1 MMMGKMAGDMFRM
14 HEETMGNM
22 REIKPPIMP
31 DKSMMPTDPI
41 MNMMP
46 MMQPMR
52 EANPDPKMMGVMMQ
66 MRGEMMQAMGA
77 ILLKYGKVIATESEQ
92 AKPETNDTQ
101 PVKP

>member
-1 MMMGKMAGDMFRM
+1 MMGKMAGDMSRM
-14 HEETMGNM
+14 RGEIMGNM

-31 DKSMMPTDPI
+31 DNSMMSMDPI

-52 EANPDPKMMGVMMQ
+52 EADPDPKMRGVMMQ

-77 ILLKYGKVIATESEQ
+77 ILLKYGKVIAAESEQ